1 LRESSFFFHILAH
14 LQKQKK
20 TSHYF
25 YLYSPLYQNLRI
37 ENFMQSLNFMFTSFI
52 KVMDEVEVDEVVGTA
67 VIFTGARVALLTLL
81 AYFGAWTVN
90 SGIAICFAVP
100 PAALFQQTNTPR
112 PSPQSQL
119 PLAAYAI
126 VHSRDI
132 FNSVKSPVQVG
143 VAQVA
148 ATTTALKLWGTAKN
162 GLGPAFAIIKDPSTR
177 IQKLYGEGETIAPGI
192 RLLSVDWDHVVI
204 ERNGRQ
210 ETLALSALSTQTS
223 GQKNPHT
230 RVAIRGKQTGNGTV
244 RKLAQDT
251 FQLERR
257 EIEHAMNNLGTLF
270 KQVRAVPYATKDGVP
285 QGFRLF
291 SIKANS
297 LIDRLGV
304 KNGDIVQRVN
314 GVEISDPSTAFS
326 LLQDVQGQSRVQIDV
341 MRNHQPVTLSYEI
354 H

>member
-1 LRESSFFFHILAH
+1 
-14 LQKQKK
+14 
-20 TSHYF
+20 
-25 YLYSPLYQNLRI
+25 
-37 ENFMQSLNFMFTSFI
+37 MQSLNFMFSSFI
-52 KVMDEVEVDEVVGTA
+52 KVMDEVEVDVVVVGAA
-67 VIFTGARVALLTLL
+67 VIFTSARVVLLTLL

-100 PAALFQQTNTPR
+100 PAALFQQANTPR

-119 PLAAYAI
+119 PLAAYAAI
-126 VHSRDI
+126 HSRDI

-162 GLGPAFAIIKDPSTR
+162 GLGPAFAIIEDPSTR
-177 IQKLYGEGETIAPGI
+177 LQKLYGEGETIAPGI
-192 RLLSVDWDHVVI
+192 SLLSVDWDHVVI

-210 ETLALSALSTQTS
+210 ETVALSTQTS
-223 GQKNPHT
+223 GQKNPLT
-230 RVAIRGKQTGNGTV
+230 RVAIRGKQTGNSPV
-244 RKLAQDT
+244 RQLAQDT

-257 EIEHAMNNLGTLF
+257 EVEHAMNNLNTLF

-326 LLQDVQGQSRVQIDV
+326 LLQDVQGQSRVQIDI